1 MAEGREEKRMQM
13 DGQTRRE
20 RMIQLLQNAKEPI
33 PGARLAKEMGVSRQ
47 VIVQDIALLRAVDKN
62 ILSTNKGYVLFHR
75 QAEGCTRPFHVLH
88 TDDQIVDELCTI
100 VDCGGSVK
108 DVTVAHP
115 IYGQISVDLII
126 RSRMDVEN
134 FVSQVKAYQTKPLN
148 NLTDGEHFHTVTAVS
163 ETALDR
169 IEEELR
175 KKGYLLD

>member
-1 MAEGREEKRMQM
+1 MTGS
-13 DGQTRRE
+13 DRRAD
-20 RMIQLLQNAKEPI
+20 MICQIRQSGVPLSGTK
-33 PGARLAKEMGVSRQ
+33 LAAMYHVSRQ

-75 QAEGCTRPFHVLH
+75 QMDGCTRSFHVLH
-88 TDDQIVDELCTI
+88 TDDQIVDELNTI
-100 VDCGGSVK
+100 VECGGNVT

-134 FVSQVKAYQTKPLN
+134 FVAQVREYRTKPLN
-148 NLTDGEHFHTVTAVS
+148 NLTDGEHFHTVTA
-163 ETALDR
+163 ENEAALDR
-169 IEEELR
+169 IGEELR

>member
-1 MAEGREEKRMQM
+1 MQM
-13 DGQTRRE
+13 DAETRRE
-20 RMIQLLQNAKEPI
+20 RMVQLLQRAQEPI

-75 QAEGCTRPFHVLH
+75 QMDGCTRSFHVLH
-88 TDDQIVDELCTI
+88 TDDQIVDELNTI
-100 VDCGGSVK
+100 VDCGGNVK

-134 FVSQVKAYQTKPLN
+134 FVAQVREYRTKPLN
-148 NLTDGEHFHTVTAVS
+148 NLTDGEHFHTVTAVN
-163 ETALDR
+163 EAALDR
-169 IEEELR
+169 IGEELR